1 MRISDWSSDVCSS
14 DLAVELVGAEFVI
27 GDGAIAVAVEQ
38 AHVVRA
44 VRTVVDGRDD
54 AGGVAGDDRPGAGPA
69 GAGELVEGRATV
81 ADRDRAVERAVR
93 TGITRI
99 LGVVVVT
106 LDIARLEGVTAPG
119 GVQPVL
125 QAQAELVA
133 VAPGFCVGAEAPLVE
148 VGFG

>member
-14 DLAVELVGAEFVI
+14 DL
-27 GDGAIAVAVEQ
+27 
-38 AHVVRA
+38 RA

-106 LDIARLEGVTAPG
+106 LAIARLEGVTAPG
-119 GVQPVL
+119 GVQPVDRQSTRL
-125 QAQAELVA
+125 HSSH
-133 VAPGFCVGAEAPLVE
+133 
-148 VGFG
+148 

>member
-14 DLAVELVGAEFVI
+14 DL
-27 GDGAIAVAVEQ
+27 
-38 AHVVRA
+38 RA

-54 AGGVAGDDRPGAGPA
+54 AGGVAGDDRPVAGPA
-69 GAGELVEGRATV
+69 GAGELVDGRATV
-81 ADRDRAVERAVR
+81 ADRDRAVQRAVR

-106 LDIARLEGVTAPG
+106 LDIARLVGVTAPG

-125 QAQAELVA
+125 QAQAELFA
-133 VAPGFCVGAEAPLVE
+133 VATGFGVGADAPLL
-148 VGFG
+148 